1 MQIGTKQLLLSNF
14 KAWLQSSVLL
24 SKAMLFVESTFAA
37 ITDQVAERFI
47 QADFLAGAE
56 SEWKVRVEISEFP
69 SNSKLFWAELS
80 NLWVTNLKILLN
92 AFYHP

>member
-24 SKAMLFVESTFAA
+24 SKAMLLVESSFAA

-56 SEWKVRVEISEFP
+56 SELEGQSRDI
-69 SNSKLFWAELS
+69 
-80 NLWVTNLKILLN
+80 
-92 AFYHP
+92 